1 MDTSKSSHLF
11 PIDTPL
17 LAYQEFRAAGFSE
30 PACGV
35 IYHKKAR
42 PEQGMPLGGLDTG
55 RIGLE
60 ADGTFGYCT
69 IYNSICPEGGPLK
82 IPFLGFT
89 VGNQTWALCNPAS
102 SFGGFMF
109 SGIQTPV
116 DIRYWGHYPV
126 VDLEYELPGSPV
138 SAGLRTWAPF
148 ILGDAATSNT
158 PGAVFEVHLRNL
170 SQQPQDGRLAFSF
183 PGPTQAE
190 AQIEVHS
197 PRQHLAEGSHPR
209 NWPAWVPA
217 APEKTRAERQV
228 VRGEFTGLV
237 VTSQKVKS
245 IGCAIGVV
253 GEQEAWVGGPLSSPE
268 HPGAVGAWGKIG
280 TQLPEAGEYEL
291 GGSVSVGYQ
300 LEPGEEVTIRFVAAW
315 YAPMWIGEGEH
326 TFQHMYTRRYRNALD
341 VAHFISH
348 SHASLLQRT
357 LSWQAVIYS
366 EQAYPVWLREAL
378 VNILHLFP
386 INSLWAAARPPIGP
400 WCIPEEGLFGLLDG
414 IVEDPA
420 VEPIPDTFYANA
432 PLVFFFPEAAL
443 SSLHG
448 YKAYQFANG
457 ACVWI
462 WGGIVGEA
470 EGGYEVT
477 AGAEF
482 AMPTPGYQTT
492 TNGPCFVDL
501 IDRYIQRTGS
511 RKAVIEEFY
520 PAVKR
525 NTLYTMSLRD
535 EDGADGVI
543 SVPRGN
549 INPTRPWGKEGFFLE
564 WFEFIQF
571 YGMTAHVGGIH
582 LASLAMARRMAEAM
596 GDTEFALKCQAWI
609 EAGNASMEDKMWND
623 GYYLNYYEPA
633 TGRRSDLIFG
643 YQLDG
648 QWMARFHGLPGVF
661 RTERVKTTLETIK
674 RTCAALASTGAANL
688 AQPDGSLAQGEGYG
702 PNAYFTPELF
712 MLASTYL
719 YEGDREFGL
728 ELARRCLTNLTINV
742 LSPWNHP
749 NIIRGDTGER
759 LFGSHYVQN
768 MMLWVVPAALEG
780 KDLAQFCAPGGL
792 VDRILRAANPDKL
805 T

>member
-1 MDTSKSSHLF
+1 MESGAASRLF
-11 PIDTPL
+11 PGDLPFL
-17 LAYQEFRAAGFSE
+17 EYCEFQAAGFNA

-35 IYHKKAR
+35 VYHKKAR
-42 PEQGMPLGGLDTG
+42 PEQGLPLGSLDTG

-60 ADGTFGYCT
+60 ADGTFGFCT

-82 IPFLGFT
+82 IPFLGMT
-89 VGNQTWALCNPAS
+89 VGEQVWCLANPAT

-109 SGIQTPV
+109 AGVQTPL

-126 VDLEYELPGSPV
+126 ADLEYDLPGSPLSV
-138 SAGLRTWAPF
+138 GLRAWAPF
-148 ILGDAATSNT
+148 ILGDAAVSNT

-170 SQQPQDGRLAFSF
+170 TQQPQSGRLAISF

-190 AQIEVHS
+190 AQIDVHG
-197 PRQHLAEGSHPR
+197 PRQYLPQWSHPR

-217 APEKTRAERQV
+217 APQPVRADRQE
-228 VRGEFTGLV
+228 VRGDFSGLV
-237 VTSQKVKS
+237 VTSAKVKR
-245 IGCAIGVV
+245 IGYALGVIGA
-253 GEQEAWVGGPLSSPE
+253 EAVWTGGPLSNIERPSE
-268 HPGAVGAWGKIG
+268 VGPWGKIG
-280 TQLPEAGEYEL
+280 AELPAAGEFEF
-291 GGSVSVGYQ
+291 GGSVSVGY
-300 LEPGEEVTIRFVAAW
+300 EIGPGEEKIVRFVAAW
-315 YAPMWIGEGEH
+315 YSPIWLGEGEH
-326 TFQHMYTRRYRNALD
+326 TFEHMYARRYPGVQA
-341 VAHFISH
+341 VAEFLGR
-348 SHASLLQRT
+348 SHASLLKRI
-357 LSWQAVIYS
+357 LAWQEVIYA
-366 EQAYPVWLREAL
+366 EKAYPTWLREAL

-400 WCIPEEGLFGLLDG
+400 WCIPAEGLFGLLDG

-420 VEPIPDTFYANA
+420 VEPVPDTFYANA
-432 PLVFFFPEAAL
+432 PLVFFFSDAAL
-443 SSLHG
+443 STLHG

-457 ACVWI
+457 AAVWI
-462 WGGIVGEA
+462 WGGVVGEA
-470 EGGYEVT
+470 EGGYEQT
-477 AGAEF
+477 AGTEF
-482 AMPTPGYQTT
+482 ASPTPGYQTT

-501 IDRYIQRTGS
+501 IDRYLQRTGD
-511 RKAVIEEFY
+511 RAALLEFY

-525 NTLYTMSLRD
+525 NTQYTMSLRD

-549 INPTRPWGKEGFFLE
+549 KNPTRPWIKEGSMLE

-582 LASLAMARRMAEAM
+582 LASLAMAKRMAEQA
-596 GDTEFALKCQAWI
+596 GDPDFARQCQAWLD
-609 EAGNASMEDKMWND
+609 AGSASMENKMWHER
-623 GYYLNYYEPA
+623 YYLNYFEPA
-633 TGRRSDLIFG
+633 TGRKSDLIFG

-648 QWMARFHGLPGVF
+648 NWMAKFHGLPGIF
-661 RTERVKTTLETIK
+661 RDDRVKLTLETIK
-674 RTCAALASTGAANL
+674 HANAAIASTGAANL
-688 AQPDGSLAQGEGYG
+688 VRSDGSLAQGEGYG

-728 ELARRCLTNLTINV
+728 ELAYRCLSNLTINV

-768 MMLWVVPAALEG
+768 MMLWAVPAALEG
-780 KDLAQFCAPGGL
+780 KDIAGFCAPGGL
-792 VDRILRAANPDKL
+792 VDRILRAANG
-805 T
+805 